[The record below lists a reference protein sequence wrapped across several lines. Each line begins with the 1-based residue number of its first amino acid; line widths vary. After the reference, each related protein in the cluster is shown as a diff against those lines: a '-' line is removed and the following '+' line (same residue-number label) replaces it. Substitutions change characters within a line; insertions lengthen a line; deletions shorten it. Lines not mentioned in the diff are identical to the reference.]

1 MFWLSLRHRVCDWF
15 DVIRTLVLAAALCTI
30 SIPALGEVR
39 QVKAGENLQAALN
52 AAKPGDEL
60 RLAPDA
66 TFSGNFVLPVTAG
79 AATIT
84 VRTDLP
90 DASLPGPLQ
99 RVTPATAAR
108 FAKIVSPN
116 TAASLRTAPG
126 AHHWRLMFLEFP
138 STKEGYGEILQLGE
152 GSSAQSQLS
161 QVPYEIVLDRV
172 YVHGHP
178 LYGQKRGIA
187 LNARAVT
194 IRNSYVSDIKTVGAD
209 AQAIGGWN
217 GPGPFSVENNYLEA
231 SGEVFLL
238 GGADPG
244 IANLVSEDVT
254 VRHNHMSRPMSWR
267 DPIIP
272 TPAGG
277 TATPAAGGSLA
288 PGAYAYRVVARRN
301 VGAGSIGSSN
311 PSPEIVVAAT
321 GGSVTVKWN
330 AVADA
335 TEYQVYGRAS
345 GGATQYWTVAGTI
358 FTDTGA
364 AGKAGTPPTEG
375 TRWLVKNIFE
385 LKNARRVRIESN
397 LFENN
402 WTAGQPGYAIV
413 FTPRNQDGGCRWCV
427 VESVDFI
434 NNIVRNTTA
443 GVNILGY
450 DTNKSSQQT
459 NGIRIVN
466 NLFLGVSTRLG
477 GNGWG
482 ILIGDEPRDV
492 IIDHNTF
499 DLDGTTI
506 MYAYGGTDQAPR
518 KITGVRFT
526 NNAAPHGEYGIN
538 GAGGST
544 GTLTLSMYFPN
555 IVMTGNWLSG
565 GNPAKYPGGNR
576 FETPFNPGIT
586 VTSGSAVVATPQQ
599 AGADVG
605 KLRALFDTVPKGVMS
620 GLPLPPTNP
629 EIKTTSSGK

>member
-1 MFWLSLRHRVCDWF
+1 MTVTRALILTTCLL
-15 DVIRTLVLAAALCTI
+15 TLTT
-30 SIPALGEVR
+30 PAFAEVR
-39 QVKAGENLQAALN
+39 QVKAGENLQAAIN

-60 RLAPDA
+60 RLAPDT
-66 TFSGNFVLPVTAG
+66 TFSGNFVLPVTTG
-79 AATIT
+79 ASLITI
-84 VRTDLP
+84 RTDLP
-90 DASLPGPLQ
+90 DAGLPGAMQ

-126 AHHWRLMFLEFP
+126 AHHWRLLFLEFP
-138 STKEGYGEILQLGE
+138 STKEGYGEILQLGD
-152 GSSAQSQLS
+152 GSTAQSQLS
-161 QVPYEIVLDRV
+161 QVPYDIVLDRV

-217 GPGPFSVENNYLEA
+217 GPGPFSIENNYLEA

-244 IANLVSEDVT
+244 IANLVSEDVS
-254 VRHNHMSRPMSWR
+254 VRYNHMSRPMSWR

-277 TATPAAGGSLA
+277 IATPAAGGSLA
-288 PGAYAYRVVARRN
+288 AGAYSYRVVARRN
-301 VGAGSIGSSN
+301 VGAGSIGSST
-311 PSPEIVVAAT
+311 PSPAIIVASP
-321 GGSVTVKWN
+321 GGSVTVKWT
-330 AVADA
+330 AVSDA
-335 TEYQVYGRAS
+335 TEYQIYGRAP
-345 GGATQYWTVAGTI
+345 GGATQYWTVTGTS

-364 AGKAGTPPTEG
+364 AGKAGTPPAEG

-385 LKNARRVRIESN
+385 LKNARRVKVENN

-402 WTAGQPGYAIV
+402 WKAGQPGYAIV

-427 VESVDFI
+427 VEAVDFA

-450 DTNKSSQQT
+450 DTNNSSLQT

-466 NLFLGVSTRLG
+466 NLFLGVSTKLG
-477 GNGWG
+477 GNGWA
-482 ILIGDEPRDV
+482 ILIGDEARDV
-492 IIDHNTF
+492 TIDHNTF
-499 DLDGTTI
+499 DIDGTTI

-518 KITGVRFT
+518 KMSGVRFT
-526 NNAAPHGEYGIN
+526 NNAAPHGDYGIN
-538 GAGGST
+538 GAGAST
-544 GTLTLSMYFPN
+544 GTLALNMYFPGL
-555 IVMTGNWLSG
+555 VLTGNWLSG
-565 GNPAKYPGGNR
+565 GNPARYPAGNR
-576 FETPFNPGIT
+576 FETPFNPGIAP
-586 VTSGSAVVATPQQ
+586 TSGSAIVATPQP
-599 AGADVG
+599 AGADVA
-605 KLRALFDTVPKGVMS
+605 KLRALLDTVPKGVMA
-620 GLPLPPTNP
+620 GVPQPPKNL
-629 EIKTTSSGK
+629 KVTSSGK